1 MSERPTRMILIMR
14 SGLSWL
20 DAAESQYAARFAY
33 QADRQAYT
41 LAHALRRLA
50 VSKVLAVLLAKLY
63 FSSEASGKPVLV
75 NAPSK
80 PKIYFS
86 HSRSRNLVACAVTCV
101 GPVGIDV
108 EAVNASIADMR
119 LLDRFV
125 ALPDQRMCQV
135 IKLACRVIRQP
146 RSFFTGLC
154 WRRTGNPGAV
164 GCHLP
169 IPALASNQAAADGLR

>member
-1 MSERPTRMILIMR
+1 MASAGWLAGCCRIAVRRALCVPSGPAGLHIGACPTP
-14 SGLSWL
+14 SGCVQS
-20 DAAESQYAARFAY
+20 AGRAAR
-33 QADRQAYT
+33 QA
-41 LAHALRRLA
+41 
-50 VSKVLAVLLAKLY
+50 V

-108 EAVNASIADMR
+108 EAVNASIADLR